1 MRSPLPAAAI
11 LHYRL
16 AERLGCGGDAERYR
30 AIDVR
35 DGGEVELELLPLAA
49 SPEPE
54 PGTPG
59 EPARWLGAAR
69 AAEALGL
76 SGIVPLYDLGAWQ
89 GRTFVVTPRVAGR
102 SFAELAG
109 SVAPREAL
117 RLVCE
122 VAELLAHAHAHGVV
136 HGALSADR
144 LVRGPDARAR
154 IVGFGLGPLL
164 DAAPAVRASGAYG
177 EVAPEL
183 VGGGASDVGSEVYA
197 LGAVLRALLA
207 RGPAGRATRA
217 TEALCRSALAT
228 DPGLRFADMA
238 AFARALRAAR
248 HPWRPLGRQLLAA
261 GAVLA
266 LAMLALLLLRSCGA
280 QSPAGAEPPPETSAP
295 PTP

>member
-1 MRSPLPAAAI
+1 MRSPLPAVAI

-16 AERLGCGGDAERYR
+16 AERLACGGDAERYR

-35 DGGEVELELLPLAA
+35 DGGEVELELLPPAA

-54 PGTPG
+54 PGAPG

-76 SGIVPLYDLGAWQ
+76 TGIVPLCDVGAWQ
-89 GRTFVVTPRVAGR
+89 GRAFVVTPRVPGR

-122 VAELLAHAHAHGVV
+122 VAELLAYAHAHGVV
-136 HGALSADR
+136 HGALSPER

-154 IVGFGLGPLL
+154 IVGFGLGVLL
-164 DAAPAVRASGAYG
+164 DAAPAVRASGACG

-183 VGGGASDVGSEVYA
+183 VAGGACGVRSEIYA
-197 LGAVLRALLA
+197 LGAVLRALFA
-207 RGPAGRATRA
+207 RGFAGRAARA
-217 TEALCRSALAT
+217 AEALCRHALAS
-228 DPGLRFADMA
+228 DPELRFADMS

-248 HPWRPLGRQLLAA
+248 HPWRPLARQVLAA
-261 GAVLA
+261 VVVLA
-266 LAMLALLLLRSCGA
+266 LAFLALLLLRSCGA
-280 QSPAGAEPPPETSAP
+280 HPPAGREPPPETSAP
-295 PTP
+295 HPP